1 MEEVLIDNDIIPK
14 KHELAS
20 LSSRI
25 YASLIDF
32 VIQILA
38 TIIFYYLSKVV
49 FLTNIFTL
57 LFSML
62 YFILLESSQRQGTFG
77 KQLLKIKVCNYS
89 YERINIATSFTRT
102 IVKYFPSFLLLIVS
116 ILQYNDNGTVA
127 NAMFS
132 SKYYWIEIIA
142 TILMLE
148 IYSSAFFNGKKQG
161 THDKLAETYV
171 IKNN

>member
-38 TIIFYYLSKVV
+38 TII
-49 FLTNIFTL
+49 
-57 LFSML
+57 
-62 YFILLESSQRQGTFG
+62 FG